1 MTAAAN
7 FQRPPSAFLGGK
19 EWGLR
24 DHLLVFAH
32 QIYLDTKCPRCGQSV
47 YVCRNEKNNG
57 IFQAEST
64 ACYAQA
70 SIDERTAQQ
79 GYKPEPGEMLYALPI
94 DDDLVSRSG
103 LVFQSEKNP
112 L

>member
-1 MTAAAN
+1 M
-7 FQRPPSAFLGGK
+7 
-19 EWGLR
+19 
-24 DHLLVFAH
+24 VFAH

-47 YVCRNEKNNG
+47 YVCRNEDNAG

-70 SIDERTAQQ
+70 AIDERTSQS
-79 GYKPEPGEMLYALPI
+79 GYKPEPGEMLYTSPI
-94 DDDLVSRSG
+94 DDDLVRRSG
-103 LVFQSEKNP
+103 FVFQREKNT